1 MQKRFAVLGA
11 LVCALSLF
19 ASERAEAAY
28 SFTTSISLS
37 APSSGTTISGL
48 TASNGGVTVTF
59 ANETNGATLPSVPG
73 AGTFNFGDYVVTA
86 TNAATAPTTFSFNF
100 TDAVTITNVPP
111 PGSATPTGTLTLAGT
126 VTLTGYSATGGT
138 FSISPLTVT
147 VPTTTAGGNT
157 FVMSAP
163 TFSNPTTNG
172 AGGNVGAAITSSSAV
187 PAPASLVMFGL
198 GMGSL
203 GLVRLRRRFS
213 AA

>member
-28 SFTTSISLS
+28 TFTTSLSLS
-37 APSSGTTISGL
+37 NPSSGTNITGL
-48 TASNGGVTVTF
+48 VASNGGVTVTF
-59 ANETNGATLPSVPG
+59 SNQTSPTPSPSVPG
-73 AGTFNFGDYVVTA
+73 ASTFNFGDYIVTA
-86 TNAATAPTTFSFNF
+86 TNTAAAPANFSFNISD
-100 TDAVTITNVPP
+100 TVTITNAPP
-111 PGSATPTGTLTLAGT
+111 PGSLTPTGTLALAGT
-126 VTLTGYSATGGT
+126 VTLSNYSATTGT
-138 FSISPLTVT
+138 FSIVPLTVT
-147 VPTTTAGGNT
+147 TSTTTAGGNT
-157 FVMSAP
+157 FVMSNP
-163 TFSNPTTNG
+163 TFSNPTTGSN
-172 AGGNVGAAITSSSAV
+172 GGNVGAQINASSAV